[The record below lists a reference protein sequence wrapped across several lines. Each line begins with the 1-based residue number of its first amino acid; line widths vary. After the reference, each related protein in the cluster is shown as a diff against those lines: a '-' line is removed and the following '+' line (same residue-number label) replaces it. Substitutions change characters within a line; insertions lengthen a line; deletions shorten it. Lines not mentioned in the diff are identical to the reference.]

1 MSGDVMPRGAPLRM
15 LGRDSSSI
23 KGASTFDV
31 SLFSSSSSPPP
42 SLHPPPPSTPP
53 PPPLLFKCMWRPA
66 AFREEEEPGR
76 V

>member
-1 MSGDVMPRGAPLRM
+1 MSDDVTPGRLHCACS
-15 LGRDSSSI
+15 GRDSSSI

-31 SLFSSSSSPPP
+31 SLFPPP
-42 SLHPPPPSTPP
+42 LLLLLRFRPPPPSTP

>member
-1 MSGDVMPRGAPLRM
+1 MSGDVMPGRLRCACSE
-15 LGRDSSSI
+15 RDSSSI

-31 SLFSSSSSPPP
+31 SLFPPPPPPP
-42 SLHPPPPSTPP
+42 SLHPPPPSTP